1 MSGEL
6 SIAAVWSRVHDAP
19 VGRTPIVDSIRRGMR
34 SFGTLD
40 EHVLSTVLESRRPG
54 PVLRAGAWV
63 AGAMLRGR
71 PLSLQA
77 TLFADGARNRA
88 LADTIRRADPDVV
101 YLDGVRTYPV
111 LEALIER
118 GGVRRIVTDFDD
130 LMSRRMAEF
139 RSSGVVPLGYVGKS
153 LPGWARGLANQQAFG
168 RAVLDYERG
177 MLQGVERRMTAA
189 GDAAVL
195 LSTADAAMLRD
206 LVAPELR
213 ERVHVIPPCFDVVR
227 PVPDGPQPVR
237 FVFIGSDRQSQ
248 NRLTI
253 EYLVSVWAECRPA
266 APLVIGGPMVRQW
279 PETPNVTFT
288 GWLERTSDLY
298 TPGSVMLTPSFIR
311 GGIKTK
317 VLDAFAH
324 GCAAIGNE
332 ATFEGLPQLDAY
344 PFRFDDAGLR
354 AFLADLP
361 RQAGPLHEAARMG
374 QKVLREH
381 FSREG
386 FVRAWEGVLSGRTE
400 RAGSAVA

>member
-1 MSGEL
+1 
-6 SIAAVWSRVHDAP
+6 
-19 VGRTPIVDSIRRGMR
+19 
-34 SFGTLD
+34 
-40 EHVLSTVLESRRPG
+40 
-54 PVLRAGAWV
+54 
-63 AGAMLRGR
+63 
-71 PLSLQA
+71 
-77 TLFADGARNRA
+77 
-88 LADTIRRADPDVV
+88 
-101 YLDGVRTYPV
+101 
-111 LEALIER
+111 
-118 GGVRRIVTDFDD
+118 
-130 LMSRRMAEF
+130 
-139 RSSGVVPLGYVGKS
+139 
-153 LPGWARGLANQQAFG
+153 
-168 RAVLDYERG
+168 

-206 LVAPELR
+206 LLAPELR

-227 PVPDGPQPVR
+227 PVPDEPQPVR

-298 TPGSVMLTPSFIR
+298 TPGSVMITPSFIR

-354 AFLADLP
+354 GFLADLP

-374 QKVLREH
+374 QKALREH